1 MGRCI
6 SPFRKKES
14 GIDLP
19 CGRCYECKARRVS
32 GWSFRLMKEAEVST
46 SAFFITLTYSPE
58 NTRTSKNGFMTLDKR
73 DVQLFM
79 KRLRKRNENKLKYY
93 AVGEY
98 GGKTDRPHYH
108 IIMMNVDVETIKEAW
123 DLGEIHIGDVNESSV
138 GYTLKYVSKESRIPK
153 HQNDDRLKEFSLMSK
168 KMGMNYLTPQM
179 IKWHLNENAILDRMY
194 CNLKDGKKIAMPRYY
209 RDKIYSDF
217 DKFRIQQHMER
228 QERGKDVD
236 KSREKI
242 LEEMQKDDLIRINK
256 AKKAQKDNRFTTL

>member
-19 CGRCYECKARRVS
+19 CGKCYECKARRVS

-46 SAFFITLTYSPE
+46 SAFFVTLTYAPE
-58 NTRTSKNGFMTLDKR
+58 YTKTTKNGFMNLDKR
-73 DVQLFM
+73 DLQLFM

-108 IIMMNVDVETIKEAW
+108 IILLNADVETIQYAW
-123 DLGEIHIGDVNESSV
+123 ELGEIHIGDVNESSI

-153 HQNDDRLKEFSLMSK
+153 HQNDDRQKEFSLMSK
-168 KMGMNYLTPQM
+168 RMGENYLTSQM
-179 IKWHLNENAILDRMY
+179 INWHLNENAILDRMY

-217 DKFRIQQHMER
+217 DKFRIQKHMER
-228 QERGKDVD
+228 QECAKGVD
-236 KSREKI
+236 KTREKI
-242 LEEMQKDDLIRINK
+242 MEEMKKEDLIRINK
-256 AKKAQKDNRFTTL
+256 AKKAQKEQRFTII